1 MDILNYTGLQC
12 CNVLYILLSTNCVN
26 GLFMNNNNI
35 LYMVRLWYLGYRFYM
50 IKINFHDFELT
61 WNR

>member
-1 MDILNYTGLQC
+1 MDILNDTGLQV

-26 GLFMNNNNI
+26 DLLMNNNNI

-50 IKINFHDFELT
+50 IKINLHDFEPA